1 MLDTLQLLLTLVLAL
16 GLLIAVHEFGHYWV
30 ARKLG
35 VKVLRFSIGFG
46 KPLWSRT
53 AGADNTEYV
62 IAAFPLGGYVKMLD
76 EREGEVDEAE
86 LHRAF
91 NRQSVKARFAIVFAG
106 PLFNLIFAVFA
117 FWLMFL
123 AGVPGMKPILGEV
136 AEATPA
142 YEAGLYAG
150 QQVLAVEGEE
160 TPTWEAFLEALLPA
174 VLLREP
180 LSLTVDD
187 GGLARERRVDLS
199 DLPRDA
205 EGPELLKRTGFRLYR
220 PKQAPVLKSVK
231 EGGPAALAGLLAGD
245 RILAIDGEAV
255 DDIATVAE
263 RIGASGGRELSL
275 TIERGGERLEL
286 PMRAQAMDGRM
297 RIGIVFEI
305 DESLYEGLRGEQ
317 RLGPLDALP
326 AALAMTWD
334 TSLLTLKLFGRM
346 LSGDISV
353 KHLGGPISIAQYAH
367 SSFKVGLSR
376 FLKTLGQLSLTLAVL
391 NLLPVPL
398 LDGGHLFFYLI
409 EMARGR
415 PVSERTEALGQR
427 IGLVLILSLMSLA
440 LFNDLARLVG

>member
-30 ARKLG
+30 ARRLG

-46 KPLWSRT
+46 KPLWRRV
-53 AGADNTEYV
+53 AGADKTEYV

-91 NRQSVKARFAIVFAG
+91 NRQSVKTRFAIVAAG

-117 FWLMFL
+117 FWLMYV
-123 AGVPGMKPILGEV
+123 AGVPGYKPVLAEV
-136 AEATPA
+136 AEGTPA
-142 YEAGLYAG
+142 YEAGLYGG
-150 QQVLAVEGEE
+150 QRVLAVDGEE
-160 TPTWEAFLEALLPA
+160 TPTWESFLEAILPS
-174 VLLREP
+174 VLMRET
-180 LSLTVDD
+180 LSVTVDE
-187 GGLARERRVDLS
+187 GGLARERKVDLAA
-199 DLPRDA
+199 LPADA
-205 EGPELLKRTGFRLYR
+205 EAPELLKRSGFALYR
-220 PKQAPVLKSVK
+220 PKQEPVLDVVE
-231 EGGPAALAGLLAGD
+231 EGAPAALAGLRVGD
-245 RILAIDGEAV
+245 RIVAVDGDAV
-255 DDIATVAE
+255 DDIRPLAE
-263 RIGASGGRELSL
+263 RIATSNGHELLL
-275 TIERGGERLEL
+275 TIERAGERLEL
-286 PMRAQAMDGRM
+286 PLRAREMGGRM
-297 RIGIVFEI
+297 RIGVRFEI
-305 DESLYEGLRGEQ
+305 DESRRAEMRSEQ
-317 RLGPLDALP
+317 RLGLVEALP
-326 AALAMTWD
+326 AALKMTWD
-334 TSLLTLKLFGRM
+334 MSGETLHLFMRM

-367 SSFKVGLSR
+367 NSFKVGLSR
-376 FLKTLGQLSLTLAVL
+376 FFKTLGQLSVTLAVL

-427 IGLVLILSLMSLA
+427 IGLLLILSLMSLA